1 MSNSLQALLI
11 AAVLAFTGCEQRQSS
26 DVNQVTL
33 QERLIPHANPTNYE
47 FDVTV
52 SDVKDAIKIAIKRW
66 EDELRRNYQG
76 RVWKGD
82 GDADTKQSLSQTLQ
96 LSGSASLLWKG
107 DADSLAKGLLTK
119 PGNENDAYVCG
130 DGRPVGV
137 SQTYFKAGQPLIYF
151 ADFHIHLTAASPQ
164 KTRVEVTAYESC
176 VVAGLDKNWSPHG
189 PSLISVAVEPTT
201 IEEYQILLKVGE
213 QLGTKNM
220 PPLVTPG
227 PDSPVRQLTKPR
239 ER

>member
-1 MSNSLQALLI
+1 MRNSLQALLVG
-11 AAVLAFTGCEQRQSS
+11 AVLVFTGCEQCQSG

-33 QERLIPHANPTNYE
+33 EKKLLPQPNPTSYE
-47 FDVTV
+47 FDATV
-52 SDVKDAIKIAIKRW
+52 SDVKDAVKIAIKRW

-82 GDADTKQSLSQTLQ
+82 GDADTKKSLSQTLQ

-107 DADSLAKGLLTK
+107 DADSLANGLLTK
-119 PGNENDAYVCG
+119 SGNENDAYVWG
-130 DGRPVGV
+130 GGRPVGE
-137 SQTYFKAGQPLIYF
+137 SQTYFKDGHPLIYF
-151 ADFHIHLTAASPQ
+151 ADFHIHLTATSPQ
-164 KTRVEVTAYESC
+164 KTRVEVTAYGSS
-176 VVAGLDKNWSPHG
+176 VVTGLDKSWSPHG
-189 PSLISVAVEPTT
+189 PSLIFVTVEPST

-220 PPLVTPG
+220 SPLVTPG
-227 PDSPVRQLTKPR
+227 TDSPVRELTKPR